1 MPLLSSNCKYNV
13 VERSF
18 VPSDDAPVLLEG
30 ADVYDIL
37 CPPSKLTGNRSN
49 PLDLLKMALPDK
61 DYRFLGQ
68 ILQEVPSVSSDP
80 NLSDEDRISVLSYR
94 LATGTPAEDESFTR
108 SLMKIVDSLFPAKPS
123 VSPSSDK
130 IEFSS
135 EDLSSSSE

>member
-1 MPLLSSNCKYNV
+1 MALLSSNCKFNV

-37 CPPSKLTGNRSN
+37 CPPSKLTGNRTN

-61 DYRFLGQ
+61 DYRFLSQ

-108 SLMKIVDSLFPAKPS
+108 SLMKIADSLFPDKRS
-123 VSPSSDK
+123 VSLNSDK
-130 IEFSS
+130 IEFSA
-135 EDLSSSSE
+135 DDVSSPPE